1 MIFDLINIY
10 YNGLELY
17 FDELLRVDLK
27 ITPK

>member
-17 FDELLRVDLK
+17 FDELLRGDL
-27 ITPK
+27 TNAPK